1 MTLDDSF
8 KLVLRTNGLVTLQPG
23 PNSNLRS
30 QNGLGYY
37 YCFENDYLSQIY
49 ASFWV
54 TGFWENVDFEVGEV
68 GETCLTRN
76 QLLDRDDTPKNI
88 L

>member
-1 MTLDDSF
+1 MPTM
-8 KLVLRTNGLVTLQPG
+8 NLVTLQPG
-23 PNSNLRS
+23 PNLNLRS

-37 YCFENDYLSQIY
+37 YCFENDFLSQIY